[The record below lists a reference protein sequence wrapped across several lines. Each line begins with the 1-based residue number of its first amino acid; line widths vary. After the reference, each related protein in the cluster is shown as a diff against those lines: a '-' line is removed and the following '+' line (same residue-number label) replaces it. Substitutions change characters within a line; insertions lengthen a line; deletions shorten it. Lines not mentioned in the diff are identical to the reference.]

1 MRKLLV
7 LWLVVLAAP
16 AAALAAADA
25 TGDGSLAVTRASGTI
40 FVQGRGVI
48 YGHFDSGT
56 LMVLDYRPD
65 DLTSVPAVSSG
76 KSKYSGSSGVYTG
89 TDVRFL
95 LPSGRYTIELIGVR
109 IDASA
114 VGPGERRRD
123 RSRHLRRR
131 ELRRERRQAPAAD
144 APRRQRHVRV
154 HAAVPFRNEQGAR
167 ATSPQPEPEP
177 DSESSPGPADGG
189 RGSHDPGR
197 RGRELD
203 RVLRRRSISGTPA
216 TRSGRR
222 RPGPRRSARRAR
234 TRRR

>member
-7 LWLVVLAAP
+7 LLLVLLAVTP
-16 AAALAAADA
+16 AAWAAAGSS
-25 TGDGSLAVTRASGTI
+25 GDGALAVTRASGTI

-114 VGPGERRRD
+114 VGRGNVVVTGLGTFD
-123 RSRHLRRR
+123 DGSF
-131 ELRRERRQAPAAD
+131 
-144 APRRQRHVRV
+144 
-154 HAAVPFRNEQGAR
+154 AVNGGK
-167 ATSPQPEPEP
+167 PQPLSRIADN
-177 DSESSPGPADGG
+177 DSFGSSGPTVTA
-189 RGSHDPGR
+189 SS
-197 RGRELD
+197 
-203 RVLRRRSISGTPA
+203 RSQLQTQVQIQ
-216 TRSGRR
+216 
-222 RPGPRRSARRAR
+222 GP
-234 TRRR
+234 

>member
-48 YGHFDSGT
+48 YGHF
-56 LMVLDYRPD
+56 
-65 DLTSVPAVSSG
+65 
-76 KSKYSGSSGVYTG
+76 GSSGVYTG

-114 VGPGERRRD
+114 VGRGNVVVSGLGTLD
-123 RSRHLRRR
+123 DGSF
-131 ELRRERRQAPAAD
+131 
-144 APRRQRHVRV
+144 
-154 HAAVPFRNEQGAR
+154 AVNGGR
-167 ATSPQPEPEP
+167 PQPLTRLADNDTFGFTLP
-177 DSESSPGPADGG
+177 SLSATNRSQSPSQSQSQSLTQSQVQVP
-189 RGSHDPGR
+189 
-197 RGRELD
+197 
-203 RVLRRRSISGTPA
+203 
-216 TRSGRR
+216 
-222 RPGPRRSARRAR
+222 
-234 TRRR
+234 

>member
-76 KSKYSGSSGVYTG
+76 RSKYSGSSGVYTG

-114 VGPGERRRD
+114 VGRGNVVVSGLGTLD
-123 RSRHLRRR
+123 DGSF
-131 ELRRERRQAPAAD
+131 
-144 APRRQRHVRV
+144 
-154 HAAVPFRNEQGAR
+154 AVNGGR
-167 ATSPQPEPEP
+167 PQPLTRFADNDTFGYTLP
-177 DSESSPGPADGG
+177 SLSATNRSQSPSLSQSQSLTQSQVP
-189 RGSHDPGR
+189 GS
-197 RGRELD
+197 
-203 RVLRRRSISGTPA
+203 
-216 TRSGRR
+216 
-222 RPGPRRSARRAR
+222 
-234 TRRR
+234 